1 MFKKKAK
8 VKTYESRLS
17 LNVKIKNAHRS
28 GLPFSL
34 KSRNGVAIVFSFY
47 GDSEKVGI
55 FMQKASHKTR
65 AYYVNANGL
74 KGFIVRNALFRDLEN

>member
-8 VKTYESRLS
+8 VKTFESRLR
-17 LNVKIKNAHRS
+17 LKVKIKQAFRS

-47 GDSEKVGI
+47 GDSEKVGT
-55 FMQKASHKTR
+55 FMQRASQKTR
-65 AYYVNANGL
+65 AYYINANGL
-74 KGFIVRNALFRDLEN
+74 KGFIVRNALFRDLE